1 MLNNIGKREAKKNMI
16 VKTSESVFRGHPD
29 KICDQVADGILDAFL
44 KDDKES
50 RVAIECMI
58 KDNLFI
64 IVGEVSSKAEIDY
77 EAVAKEILDEIGLNS
92 EEFNFLIK
100 VSEQSSDISLGV
112 DKEGAGDQ
120 GIMYGYAT
128 KETKELLP
136 LPYVLSRNIAKRM
149 DQVNRLNPTIFGI
162 DGKCQ
167 VSVCYDENNKPT
179 FISTIVVSAQTK
191 PSIAR
196 DVYEPYILDVI
207 EMVIPSHLT
216 DITTTILINPT
227 GEFVKGGSFADS
239 GLTGRKLQVDS
250 YGTIARHGGGAFSGK
265 DYTKVDRSAAYY
277 ARYVAR
283 SLVEADICDE
293 VEVSVAYA
301 IGVPFPVAVDI
312 KAVNST
318 FTNDE
323 LRTLINNEFDFSPK
337 NIIKE
342 LKLKEVNYSPL
353 ACYGHFGN
361 VDTHAPWEKSK
372 PLYGQSKI

>member
-1 MLNNIGKREAKKNMI
+1 MI

-64 IVGEVSSKAEIDY
+64 IVGEVSSRAEIDY
-77 EAVAKEILDEIGLNS
+77 ESVAKEVLDEIGLNS

-167 VSVCYDENNKPT
+167 VSVCYDENNIPT
-179 FISTIVVSAQTK
+179 FVSTIVVSAQTK
-191 PSIAR
+191 PGIAR
-196 DVYEPYILDVI
+196 DVYEPYILEVI
-207 EMVIPSHLT
+207 EMVIPSHLA

-227 GEFVKGGSFADS
+227 GEFVKGGSYADS

-283 SLVEADICDE
+283 SLVEADLCDE

-301 IGVPFPVAVDI
+301 IGVPFPVAVDV
-312 KAVNST
+312 KAVNSK

-342 LKLKEVNYSPL
+342 LKLQEVRYSPL

-361 VDTHAPWEKSK
+361 VDTYAPWEDVKHI
-372 PLYGQSKI
+372 YG